1 MGLLDVVTT
10 LSAEKRL
17 EPVRGTSNDGA
28 PFAGYEMHMGVTDGG
43 DCARPFAR
51 LADGSP
57 EGAMSPDG
65 RVIGT
70 YVHGLFGD
78 DRQRAA
84 WLARFKATA
93 TIRYDDVVERTL
105 DALAAHLATHLDIDR
120 LLKLAR

>member
-1 MGLLDVVTT
+1 
-10 LSAEKRL
+10 
-17 EPVRGTSNDGA
+17 
-28 PFAGYEMHMGVTDGG
+28 VTDGG

-78 DRQRAA
+78 DLQRAA

-105 DALAAHLATHLDIDR
+105 DALAAHLTTHLDIDR